1 MASASAPAKLN
12 LALVVGPRRKDGRHE
27 LVSVL
32 QPLALAD
39 DVDLEPAEELSVTGF
54 AEDTLVRGALELL
67 ARVSNSRLQ
76 WSVRIEKRIPVAAGL
91 GGGSADAAVALRL
104 ANETLTRPLDP
115 GRLHELA
122 ASIGADV
129 PFFLTPGPKLAEEDG
144 TILRALELPRNYV
157 VLLLSPHDVA
167 KGSTRAVYDA
177 FDRRGG
183 EAGFEE
189 RRAELEQALA
199 LAHPERPADL
209 AALPANDLASSP
221 LAGELIQAGSF
232 RADVTGA
239 GPTVYA
245 LFEQRS
251 AAEAAERRVRALG
264 RTWIT
269 EPAW

>member
-1 MASASAPAKLN
+1 LN

-27 LVSVL
+27 LLSVL

-122 ASIGADV
+122 ALLGADV
-129 PFFLTPGPKLAEEDG
+129 PFFLTPGPKLAEGDG
-144 TILRALELPRNYV
+144 TILRPLELPQDYV

-167 KGSTRAVYDA
+167 KESTGAVYDA

-199 LAHPERPADL
+199 RAERAADL
-209 AALPANDLASSP
+209 DALPANDLASSP